1 MDDYIVIGALSNLLF
16 GLKSL
21 PQVLKCYKQKST
33 NGLSLTMI
41 LCDFGGNI
49 GCSYYLYSTVKF
61 AVVFQY
67 INYALATI
75 WLIVL
80 LIQMIVY
87 RKNNNSISTK
97 E

>member
-1 MDDYIVIGALSNLLF
+1 MDDYIIIGALSNLLF

-21 PQVLKCYKQKST
+21 PQVVKCYKQKST
-33 NGLSLTMI
+33 NGLSLAMI
-41 LCDFGGNI
+41 LCDFGGNL
-49 GCSYYLYSTVKF
+49 GCSYYLYSTVGF
-61 AVVFQY
+61 AVIFQY

-80 LIQMIVY
+80 IVQMVVY
-87 RKNNNSISTK
+87 KKKKIISTK

>member
-1 MDDYIVIGALSNLLF
+1 MDAYIIVGALSNLLF

-21 PQVLKCYKQKST
+21 PQVIKCYREKST
-33 NGLSLTMI
+33 EGLSLVML
-41 LCDFGGNI
+41 LCDFGGNL

-80 LIQMIVY
+80 IVQMILY
-87 RKNNNSISTK
+87 RKSDTGI
-97 E
+97 